1 VGHGGNSGIGL
12 EAASSHERGS
22 ARSVSMRRR
31 RELALVLA
39 ACALSLVAAYALKS
53 QCTRLSWD
61 GSQYGRLCYNDI
73 QALYEARGLSG
84 DAFVY
89 VHGDLAAEG
98 LVGGAIEYPV
108 VTGVFMWLTSRVV
121 SDFGAFLT
129 ISAVALAPFAL
140 LSARLLHDLAG
151 SRALL
156 WALAPAL
163 VLYSFHNWDL
173 LACAALCLSV
183 WLWSR
188 DRPLGAAA
196 ALGLGAASKLF
207 PGLLLAPLVLERW
220 ARGDRRTAGLVIA
233 LGAGLFAVLN
243 LPFIVANFDG
253 WWATYSFHSRRT
265 ADFNAFYTWGFSSL
279 AGDVEALNRVS
290 LGLSVISWG
299 AALAIGWRRRISER
313 PALYP
318 FLQVSAAMVVAFL
331 LWSKVHSPQYALW
344 ILPFFVLLRVSLV
357 WWVAYALADLAVYVG
372 IFRWFYEFSLTGDQ
386 VSWTPAKI
394 LLVAGVWG
402 RAALLACLFVVFLRA
417 PGVARPP
424 PAPALADRA

>member
-1 VGHGGNSGIGL
+1 MK
-12 EAASSHERGS
+12 RK
-22 ARSVSMRRR
+22 

-39 ACALSLVAAYALKS
+39 ACALSLLAAYALKS

-89 VHGDLAAEG
+89 IHGDLAAEG

-121 SDFGAFLT
+121 SDFGAYLT
-129 ISAVALAPFAL
+129 ISAAALAPFAL
-140 LSARLLHDLAG
+140 LSAWLLHDLAG
-151 SRALL
+151 RRALL

-173 LACAALCLSV
+173 LAAAALCAGV

-207 PGLLLAPLVLERW
+207 PALLLAPLALERW
-220 ARGDRRTAGLVIA
+220 SKGDRRGAGLVVA
-233 LGAGLFAVLN
+233 VGVAVFGALN

-253 WWATYSFHSRRT
+253 WWATYAFHSRRT
-265 ADFNAFYTWGFSSL
+265 ADFNAFYSWGFSSL
-279 AGDVEALNRVS
+279 AGDAEALNLVS

-299 AALAIGWRRRISER
+299 AALALGWMRRTSEG
-313 PALYP
+313 ASLYP

-344 ILPFFVLLRVSLV
+344 ILPFFVLLRVSPG
-357 WWVAYALADLAVYVG
+357 WWLAYALADLAVYVG
-372 IFRWFYEFSLTGDQ
+372 IFRWFYDFSLTGDQ
-386 VSWTPAKI
+386 VTWTAAKTV
-394 LLVAGVWG
+394 LVAGVWG
-402 RAALLACLFVVFLRA
+402 RTVLLACLFIVFMRA
-417 PGVARPP
+417 PSAPRTPYS
-424 PAPALADRA
+424 PAPARRV